1 MDSKFR
7 NVSEMNHIDVI
18 VELREEFKEKLKEYQ
33 DMMSDGK
40 IDSNELERIIVSM
53 EETKEKAIQTKESC
67 SPSELNKIQGINDI
81 IDLINSSQEEMK
93 KFKDKEIEE
102 INTEAAQLGI

>member
-1 MDSKFR
+1 
-7 NVSEMNHIDVI
+7 MNHIDVI
-18 VELREEFKEKLKEYQ
+18 VELREEFKEKLKENQ
-33 DMMSDGK
+33 DMMSHGK

-53 EETKEKAIQTKESC
+53 EETKEKAIQAKESC